1 MGFVVTTGLRR
12 ELRALFPGAV
22 AGVILGI
29 SSAIIVLDHPVEP
42 LDAPLPQIDPGP
54 LAKIAEG
61 DRATRMRIDKQPLPA
76 VVRAVGSAYLD
87 WNAAASSGLDP
98 KDPKRDALAHEI
110 RTALGLA
117 RNTLGSEKAL
127 EEPMRELRAYHAD
140 LFLDELR
147 RRVRTRAVSDE
158 LKRLGGGLLEVLT
171 RHGWLKE
178 DGTLAAP
185 EAIVRARY
193 KLHWTGIVYALEDC
207 EHAPPQS
214 CYALTSLPLEVAELR
229 ALLAYLVA
237 HPVVREEDALQ
248 AGSAERAIDRRRL
261 LYLERLD
268 AIDRFADPS
277 GLTRPYLGSYPMLL
291 GRGALLYR
299 LGRYDLAAEALGVY
313 AATHLTDARARNWHL
328 GALARLRGE

>member
-12 ELRALFPGAV
+12 ELRTLLPGAAV
-22 AGVILGI
+22 GVLLGI
-29 SSAIIVLDHPVEP
+29 CSAIIVLDHPVEP
-42 LDAPLPQIDPGP
+42 LDAPLPQLDPAP
-54 LAKIAEG
+54 LAKIAES

-98 KDPKRDALAHEI
+98 KNPKREALAHEI

-127 EEPMRELRAYHAD
+127 EAPMRELRAYHAD
-140 LFLDELR
+140 LFIDELH
-147 RRVRTRAVSDE
+147 RRVRTRTVSDE
-158 LKRLGGGLLEVLT
+158 LRRLGGGLLDVLT
-171 RHGWLKE
+171 RNGWLGA
-178 DGTLAAP
+178 DGSLEAP
-185 EAIVRARY
+185 EAILRARY

-207 EHAPPQS
+207 EHAPAPS

-229 ALLAYLVA
+229 ALLTYLVV

-248 AGSAERAIDRRRL
+248 AGTAERAIDRRRL

-277 GLTRPYLGSYPMLL
+277 GRTRPYLGDYPMQL

-299 LGRYDLAAEALGVY
+299 LGRYDLAAENLGAY
-313 AATHLTDARARNWHL
+313 AATHLHDARARNWHL
-328 GALARLRGE
+328 GALARLRGD